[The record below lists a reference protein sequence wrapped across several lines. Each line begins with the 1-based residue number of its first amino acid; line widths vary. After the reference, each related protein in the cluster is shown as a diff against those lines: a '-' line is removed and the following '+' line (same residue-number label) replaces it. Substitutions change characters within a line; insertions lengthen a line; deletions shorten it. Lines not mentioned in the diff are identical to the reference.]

1 MFRHCTCVR
10 IIFVLLTVVIVT
22 VLLSPKIRPTCQPS
36 TTTVSSAT
44 VQPPNP
50 MLAPRKFP
58 TNPTKEKV
66 SSTTLHPRNPL
77 VHSTAVQ
84 PRNPPVRST
93 AVHPPKPTKEKV
105 RVNPVTNIQGT
116 GTLLNPKYTL
126 TRLGSQLHFDVRS
139 CPPGSTMTDTKT
151 QNTSPLFSDCPT
163 LFVVGARKGGTTSM
177 IQYVSK
183 HEDFEAAQL
192 NGPKVGEIFF
202 FSNKLWEPNQEQWKW
217 YKSNFPQN
225 VMSGESSV
233 TYLVHCQ
240 VPQRIF
246 RSCGRQVKIVILLR
260 NPVDRFVSNFLMRV
274 KVKDKFYGPKYENT
288 TIESIVEDE
297 LKFYHSKISNI
308 SFPNVQQ
315 GWQNMLCRFLPTES
329 MIFEGMYYI
338 HLLNWMCSFP
348 AENIM
353 IINSEEFFSNTS
365 IVLSQVIQFLGLHP
379 LEQEKLKEIASVTYN
394 PGRHHAPRHQ
404 QLSKRDRQKL
414 NKVFE
419 PFDMALFQLLNW
431 NIDWTQGGY

>member
-1 MFRHCTCVR
+1 M
-10 IIFVLLTVVIVT
+10 
-22 VLLSPKIRPTCQPS
+22 
-36 TTTVSSAT
+36 
-44 VQPPNP
+44 
-50 MLAPRKFP
+50 
-58 TNPTKEKV
+58 
-66 SSTTLHPRNPL
+66 
-77 VHSTAVQ
+77 
-84 PRNPPVRST
+84 
-93 AVHPPKPTKEKV
+93 
-105 RVNPVTNIQGT
+105 TNIRGT
-116 GTLLNPKYTL
+116 GTLLNPKYML

-151 QNTSPLFSDCPT
+151 QSTSPLFSDCPT

-202 FSNKLWEPNQEQWKW
+202 FCNKLWEPTQKQWKW

-246 RSCGRQVKIVILLR
+246 RSCGKQAKIVILLR

-274 KVKDKFYGPKYENT
+274 KVKDKFYGTKYHENT

-297 LKFYHSKISNI
+297 LKFYHSKIFNI

-329 MIFEGMYYI
+329 MIFEGMYYV
-338 HLLNWMCSFP
+338 HLLNWMCNFP

-394 PGRHHAPRHQ
+394 PGKHHVPRHQ
-404 QLSKRDRQKL
+404 QLSKKDQQKL
-414 NKVFE
+414 NELFE
-419 PFDMALFQLLNW
+419 PFNTALFQLFNW
-431 NIDWTQGGY
+431 NIDWTQGNY

>member
-1 MFRHCTCVR
+1 MDISRMFRHCTFVR
-10 IIFVLLTVVIVT
+10 VIFVLLTVVIVI
-22 VLLSPKIRPTCQPS
+22 VLLSPKRRQTWPS
-36 TTTVSSAT
+36 TSTVSSVT
-44 VQPPNP
+44 VQPP
-50 MLAPRKFP
+50 
-58 TNPTKEKV
+58 
-66 SSTTLHPRNPL
+66 
-77 VHSTAVQ
+77 
-84 PRNPPVRST
+84 
-93 AVHPPKPTKEKV
+93 KPT
-105 RVNPVTNIQGT
+105 
-116 GTLLNPKYTL
+116 TLLNPKYTL
-126 TRLGSQLHFDVRS
+126 TRLGSQLHFDLRS

-177 IQYVSK
+177 IQYMSK

-202 FSNKLWEPNQEQWKW
+202 FCNKVWEPTQKQWNW
-217 YKSNFPQN
+217 YKSKFPQN

-246 RSCGRQVKIVILLR
+246 RSCGKQAKIVILLR

-274 KVKDKFYGPKYENT
+274 KVKDKFYGPKYHEKT
-288 TIESIVEDE
+288 SIESVMEDE
-297 LKFYHSKISNI
+297 LKLYHSKISNI

-315 GWQNMLCRFLPTES
+315 GWQNMMCRFLPTES
-329 MIFEGMYYI
+329 MIFEGMYYV
-338 HLLNWMCSFP
+338 HLLNWMCNFP
-348 AENIM
+348 AQNIM
-353 IINSEEFFSNTS
+353 IINSEGFFSNTS
-365 IVLSQVIQFLGLHP
+365 VVLSQVMQFLGLHP

-394 PGRHHAPRHQ
+394 PGKHHVPRHQ

-419 PFDMALFQLLNW
+419 PFNIALFQLLNW
-431 NIDWTQGGY
+431 NIDWTQGSY